1 MFIIFKVLKSSIL
14 DLKDRKPDATDIT
27 QTWQQ
32 EKEALDAHWSQLVDQ
47 RGNEIAASWKDH
59 LDQREEDFE
68 KMEEELRTEIERLS
82 DSLQNSQVPQNTQ
95 STLPVDGSIV
105 TEITS
110 DTLSKMQEMMQNQEM
125 EIMSLKEQLAIRSAE
140 YAQLAAK
147 VDPYRQM
154 PSLGSVQSQDSE
166 KVPRNELDLA
176 LYMLHQ
182 RDMRLEEMTL
192 ELISLLEERDTLQLR
207 LSSAIRQN
215 EDHRTQEQPEE
226 SSGDLSKVST
236 PEKSG
241 VPKERAAISQESGAA
256 GTSERVPEKVLQTK
270 ISELNSLNHGRDKR
284 WLEEREERYHQM
296 EMIQRDV
303 AKMPSEAAARIVGT
317 F

>member
-1 MFIIFKVLKSSIL
+1 M
-14 DLKDRKPDATDIT
+14 DNR
-27 QTWQQ
+27 
-32 EKEALDAHWSQLVDQ
+32 EAEFD
-47 RGNEIAASWKDH
+47 
-59 LDQREEDFE
+59 
-68 KMEEELRTEIERLS
+68 KMEEELRTEIDRLTA
-82 DSLQNSQVPQNTQ
+82 DIQNSQIPQD
-95 STLPVDGSIV
+95 SGSALPAEGLVVS
-105 TEITS
+105 ELS
-110 DTLSKMQEMMQNQEM
+110 PDTLSKMQEMMQNQEM

-154 PSLGSVQSQDSE
+154 PSLGSIQSQDSE
-166 KVPRNELDLA
+166 RVPRNELDLA

-215 EDHRTQEQPEE
+215 EDHRMQEQPEE
-226 SSGDLSKVST
+226 SSSDVSKIST

-241 VPKERAAISQESGAA
+241 IPKDKSVVSQEPGAA
-256 GTSERVPEKVLQTK
+256 STSNLEGVPEKVLQTK
-270 ISELNSLNHGRDKR
+270 LSELNSLNHGRDKR
-284 WLEEREERYHQM
+284 WMEEREERYHQM

-303 AKMPSEAAARIVGT
+303 AKMPSEAAARIVGEL
-317 F
+317 